1 MAPETMS
8 TYLFYDVETT
18 GLNVAFDQ
26 VLHFA
31 ALRTDEQF
39 NVVDEYDIRVQLRPD
54 VIPAPEATITHG
66 ISVEEARDAPTTE
79 VDAIRRIHVL
89 MNEPG
94 TTSIGYNSIGFD
106 DEMLRFAFYRN
117 LLTPYTHQY
126 ANGCGRMDLYP
137 MAVMY
142 WLAGSEALLWP
153 TDEEGAFKLEQLAR
167 ANHFDD
173 HPDHRDHN
181 ARSDVRVTLELAR
194 AMAEDAERWDELG
207 AMFTKDMDEAQMN
220 ALPTF
225 DIGDESYSVALII
238 DGSFGPE
245 NNYQRP
251 VIKLGG
257 HRHYT
262 NQSIWLALDTP
273 ALPGVASRP
282 IRPNTE
288 VIRRKLGVPEYL
300 VPSGDD
306 AYDRLDDRR
315 RTIVQKN
322 LTWLR
327 KHPDQF
333 QQIVGYY
340 LESTYTKVPNLD
352 PDAALYQQDF
362 FTDEQKAL
370 FAEFHTLD
378 SVRERARF
386 VRRFDASHLRTL
398 ALRLIIRNTPQAT
411 WPDSVAS
418 YARSYMRHVD
428 PHTASDVLI
437 DHRGNDRRTPA
448 DALRDLDVLR
458 EQGFDGEPL
467 TDDQRTLLNELEAYI
482 KTQFDVYKSYRFA

>member
-1 MAPETMS
+1 MS
-8 TYLFYDVETT
+8 TYLFYDLETT
-18 GLNVAFDQ
+18 GLNIAFDQ
-26 VLHFA
+26 VLHFS
-31 ALRTDEQF
+31 ALRTDEQL

-54 VIPAPEATITHG
+54 VIPDPTATLTHG
-66 ISVEEARDAPTTE
+66 ISIEEARDAPLTE
-79 VDAIRRIHVL
+79 VEAIRRIHVL

-153 TDEEGAFKLEQLAR
+153 AQEAEGAFKLEQLAH
-167 ANHFDD
+167 ANQFDD
-173 HPDHRDHN
+173 HPDHRAHD

-194 AMAEDAERWDELG
+194 AMAQDAERWKDLS
-207 AMFTKDMDEAQMN
+207 AAFTKDRDEAQMN

-225 DIGDESYSVALII
+225 EIGGASYAVGLMI

-245 NNYQRP
+245 QHYQRP
-251 VIKLGG
+251 VLRLGG
-257 HRHYT
+257 HRHYS
-262 NQSIWLALDTP
+262 NQTRWLALDTP
-273 ALPGVASRP
+273 SLPGVATRP

-288 VIRRKLGVPEYL
+288 VIRRKLGVPQYL
-300 VPSGDD
+300 VESGEE

-315 RTIVQKN
+315 RSIVHKN

-327 KHPDQF
+327 DHPEQL

-352 PDAALYQQDF
+352 PDAAIYQEPF

-370 FAEFHTLD
+370 FATFHELD

-386 VRRFDASHLRTL
+386 VRRIDEPHLRTL

-411 WPDSVAS
+411 WPESVAS

-428 PHTASDVLI
+428 PHTRSDVLI
-437 DHRGNDRRTPA
+437 DHRGEERRPPA

-458 EQGFDGEPL
+458 EEGLNGEPL
-467 TDDQRTLLNELEAYI
+467 TDDQRTLLNGLEAYI
-482 KTQFDVYKSYRFA
+482 KTQFDVCESYRFA